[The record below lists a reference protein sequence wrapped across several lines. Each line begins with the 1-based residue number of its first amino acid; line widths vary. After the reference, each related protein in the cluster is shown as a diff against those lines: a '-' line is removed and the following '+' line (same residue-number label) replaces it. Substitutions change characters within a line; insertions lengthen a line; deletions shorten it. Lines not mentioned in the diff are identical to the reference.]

1 MLTGRC
7 WGEWGSRPR
16 ERTSS
21 GKLPVSNTR
30 PRTER
35 QVAILKKIL
44 RAIKSLLMSLVNLLL
59 LPVRLLSSL
68 LRPKRKSTKGVKKR
82 PR

>member
-1 MLTGRC
+1 M
-7 WGEWGSRPR
+7 
-16 ERTSS
+16 
-21 GKLPVSNTR
+21 
-30 PRTER
+30 
-35 QVAILKKIL
+35 AILKKIL

-59 LPVRLLSSL
+59 LPVRLLSGL